1 MTEIIVATI
10 GILCGWGGIILTSFV
25 SRREDLTSAY
35 HQLVQAQGE
44 LKQQIDA
51 QDRKI
56 DGLIEQRDEMQA
68 TLDEETSYIRA
79 LGHWLAKFCEVV
91 DADFLER
98 NPKPSLP
105 DSLRNRF
112 PTLQ

>member
-1 MTEIIVATI
+1 MTEIIVAAT
-10 GILCGWGGIILTSFV
+10 GILCAWGGIVITSLV
-25 SRREDLTSAY
+25 SRREDLTNAY
-35 HQLVQAQGE
+35 HQLVQAQGD

-68 TLDEETSYIRA
+68 TLDEETGYIRA

-91 DADFLER
+91 DKDFLER

-105 DSLRNRF
+105 DGLRKKF